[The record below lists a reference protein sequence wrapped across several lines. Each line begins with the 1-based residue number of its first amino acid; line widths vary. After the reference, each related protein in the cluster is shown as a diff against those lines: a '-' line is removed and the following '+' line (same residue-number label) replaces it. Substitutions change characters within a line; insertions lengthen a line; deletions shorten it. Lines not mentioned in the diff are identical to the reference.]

1 MRLTGQACALAL
13 CVAAV
18 GTRAAYAAAPSDV
31 DLLWAV
37 KIPMR
42 DGVRLNATVFR
53 PRGQAAP
60 LPAIFTLTP
69 YNSDTYYAR
78 ARYFAQN
85 GYVFALVDVRGRGNS
100 EGAFLPFENEGRDGH
115 DVVEWLAKQPWCDGK
130 VAMWGG
136 SYAGYDQWATLQSF
150 PPHLTTIVPAAAAA
164 LGVDFP
170 AQNNIRAPY
179 LMQWATYTSGVT
191 PQPNLFGDAAF
202 WISKFRE
209 LYLSGRPFRE
219 FDQMVGNPSPWFQ
232 RVLQHPSAEFWR
244 SLRPTAA
251 DYARISIPILT
262 ITGHYDDDQ
271 YGAMHYYRS
280 HMERGAAEVAARHFL
295 VVGPWDHAGTRTPN
309 REVGGLTFGPA
320 SLLDLN
326 ALHKAWYDWTM
337 KNGPRPEFL
346 KDRIAYYVVPSD
358 EWKYAGRLDAIA
370 KESRTLFLSS
380 DGSALDVFRSGA
392 LTPRTPGAAPPDRY
406 TYDPLDTRP
415 AAIESEEIRGYL
427 TDQRYVLSTFG
438 NGVIYTS
445 DPFPSAVEITGYV
458 RLSAWIALDVPD
470 TDFRVSL
477 YEVTADGTSVLLAE
491 DVKRARYRE
500 SAEKEA
506 LVPPGEVLKYDF
518 DQFPFFS
525 RRVAAGSRLR
535 VFLRCPNS
543 IYLEKNWN
551 GGGVVSDE
559 SRANA
564 RTAHVAVY
572 HDAAHPSALVLPV
585 VEGPGPRI
593 ASPGGELR

>member
-1 MRLTGQACALAL
+1 MQLITIRALVVSAAL
-13 CVAAV
+13 GAGAA
-18 GTRAAYAAAPSDV
+18 GAESAADAAAPPAET

-42 DGVRLNATVFR
+42 DGVRLNATLFK
-53 PRGQAAP
+53 PRAQERP
-60 LPAIFTLTP
+60 LPVVFTLTP

-85 GYVFALVDVRGRGNS
+85 GYVFALVNVRGRGNS
-100 EGAFLPFENEGRDGH
+100 EGAFLPFENEGRDGY

-136 SYAGYDQWATLQSF
+136 SYAGYDQWATLQNF
-150 PPHLTTIVPAAAAA
+150 PPHLATIVPAAAAA
-164 LGVDFP
+164 MGVDFP
-170 AQNNIRAPY
+170 AQNNVRAPY
-179 LMQWATYTSGVT
+179 LMQWATYTSGIT

-219 FDQMVGNPSPWFQ
+219 FDRMVGNPSAWFQ
-232 RVLQHPSAEFWR
+232 RLLQHPSADDHWK
-244 SLRPTAA
+244 SMRPTAA
-251 DYARISIPILT
+251 DYARIAIPILT

-280 HMERGAAEVAARHFL
+280 HMEHGAAEAKERHFL
-295 VVGPWDHAGTRTPN
+295 IVGPWDHAGTRTPS
-309 REVGGLTFGPA
+309 RDVGGLTFGPA

-337 KNGPRPEFL
+337 KAGPRPEFL
-346 KDRIAYYVVPSD
+346 KDRVAYYVVPAD
-358 EWKYAGRLDAIA
+358 EWKCAGRLEAIA
-370 KESRTLFLSS
+370 SQTRAFYLGS
-380 DGSALDVFRSGA
+380 DGSAGDVFRSGS
-392 LTPRTPGAAPPDRY
+392 LSPSTPGTSPPDRY

-415 AAIESEEIRGYL
+415 ATIEAEEIRSYL
-427 TDQRYVLSTFG
+427 TDQRYVLNTFG

-445 DPFPSAVEITGYV
+445 EPFAEATEITGYV
-458 RLSAWIALDVPD
+458 CFSAWLALDVPD

-477 YEVTADGTSVLLAE
+477 YEVMSDGTSVLLAE

-500 SAEKEA
+500 SPEKET
-506 LVPPGEVLKYDF
+506 LVPSGAVQRYDF

-525 RRVAAGSRLR
+525 RRVTPGSRLR
-535 VFLRCPNS
+535 LFLRCPNS

-551 GGGVVSDE
+551 GGGVVADE
-559 SRANA
+559 SRKDA

-572 HDAAHPSALVLPV
+572 HDASHPSALTVPV
-585 VEGPGPRI
+585 VTKP
-593 ASPGGELR
+593 

>member
-1 MRLTGQACALAL
+1 MRP
-13 CVAAV
+13 AAV
-18 GTRAAYAAAPSDV
+18 VLTMAFTAVGAGANTAAPPPDI
-31 DLLWAV
+31 DLVWAV
-37 KIPMR
+37 KVPMR
-42 DGVRLNATVFR
+42 DGIRLNATIFK
-53 PRGQAAP
+53 PRGQP
-60 LPAIFTLTP
+60 RPRPVVFTLTP
-69 YNSDTYYAR
+69 YNSDTYYSR

-85 GYVFALVDVRGRGNS
+85 EYVFALVDVRGRGNS
-100 EGAFLPFENEGRDGH
+100 EGAFLPFENEGRDGY

-150 PPHLTTIVPAAAAA
+150 PPHLATIVPAAAAA
-164 LGVDFP
+164 MGVDFP
-170 AQNNIRAPY
+170 AQNNIRSPY

-191 PQPNLFGDAAF
+191 PQPNLFGDAPF

-209 LYLSGRPFRE
+209 LYLSGRPLRE
-219 FDQMVGNPSPWFQ
+219 FDLMVGNPSPWFQ
-232 RVLQHPSAEFWR
+232 RVLAHPSADEHWR
-244 SLRPTAA
+244 SFRPGAA
-251 DYARISIPILT
+251 DYARVSIPILT

-271 YGAMHYYRS
+271 YGAMHYYRR
-280 HMERGAAEVAARHFL
+280 HMEHGSAEAKARHFL
-295 VVGPWDHAGTRTPN
+295 VVGPWDHAGTRTPS

-326 ALHKAWYDWTM
+326 ALHKAWYDWTT
-337 KNGPRPEFL
+337 KDGPRPEVL

-358 EWKYAGRLDAIA
+358 EWKYASRLETIA
-370 KESRTLFLSS
+370 TGSRTLYLAS
-380 DGSALDVFRSGA
+380 DGSAADVFRSGS
-392 LTPRTPGAAPPDRY
+392 LTPNAPSASPPDRY

-415 AAIESEEIRGYL
+415 AAIETEEVRGYL
-427 TDQRYVLSTFG
+427 TDQRYVLNTFG

-445 DPFPSAVEITGYV
+445 DPFPAPVEITGYV

-477 YEVTADGTSVLLAE
+477 YEVTSDGTSVLLAE

-500 SAEKEA
+500 TPEKET
-506 LVPPGEVLKYDF
+506 LVTPGAVLRYDF

-535 VFLRCPNS
+535 LFLRCPNS

-551 GGGVVSDE
+551 GGGVVADE

-564 RTAHVAVY
+564 RAAHVSVS
-572 HDAAHPSALVLPV
+572 HDPAHPSALTVPI
-585 VEGPGPRI
+585 VEP
-593 ASPGGELR
+593 

>member
-1 MRLTGQACALAL
+1 MRLAACAFAVTLT
-13 CVAAV
+13 VAAI
-18 GTRAAYAAAPSDV
+18 GPGSATPAPAPEI
-31 DLLWAV
+31 DLTWAV
-37 KIPMR
+37 RIPLR
-42 DGVRLNATVFR
+42 DGVHLNATVFR
-53 PRGQAAP
+53 PRGQDRP

-78 ARYFAQN
+78 ARYFALS

-100 EGAFLPFENEGRDGH
+100 EGAFLPFENEGRDGY
-115 DVVEWLAKQPWCDGK
+115 DVVEWLARQPWCDGK

-136 SYAGYDQWATLQSF
+136 SYAGYDQWATLQNF
-150 PPHLTTIVPAAAAA
+150 PPHLATIVPAAAAA
-164 LGVDFP
+164 MGVDFP
-170 AQNNIRAPY
+170 AQNDIRAPY

-232 RVLQHPSAEFWR
+232 RVLQHPSADGHWR
-244 SLRPTAA
+244 SLRPLAA

-280 HMERGAAEVAARHFL
+280 HMEHGAAEVTARHFL
-295 VVGPWDHAGTRTPN
+295 VVGPWDHAGTRTPS
-309 REVGGLTFGPA
+309 REVGGLVFGPA
-320 SLLDLN
+320 SLVDLN

-337 KNGPRPEFL
+337 KDGPRPEFL
-346 KDRIAYYVVPSD
+346 KDRIAYYVVPAD
-358 EWKYAGRLDAIA
+358 EWKYARRLDAIA
-370 KESRTLFLSS
+370 KASRTLYLSS
-380 DGSALDVFRSGA
+380 DGSAADVFRSGTLA
-392 LTPRTPGAAPPDRY
+392 TKTPGASPPDRY

-415 AAIESEEIRGYL
+415 AAIEAEEIRSYL
-427 TDQRYVLSTFG
+427 TDQRYVLNTFG

-445 DPFPSAVEITGYV
+445 DPFPEPVEITGYV

-477 YEVTADGTSVLLAE
+477 YEVTSDGTSVLLAE

-500 SAEKEA
+500 TPEKEA
-506 LVPPGEVLKYDF
+506 LVAAGAVLRYDF

-551 GGGVVSDE
+551 GGGVVADE
-559 SRANA
+559 SRKDA
-564 RTAHVAVY
+564 RTAHVGVY
-572 HDAAHPSALVLPV
+572 HDAAHPSALVVPV
-585 VEGPGPRI
+585 VTAP
-593 ASPGGELR
+593 